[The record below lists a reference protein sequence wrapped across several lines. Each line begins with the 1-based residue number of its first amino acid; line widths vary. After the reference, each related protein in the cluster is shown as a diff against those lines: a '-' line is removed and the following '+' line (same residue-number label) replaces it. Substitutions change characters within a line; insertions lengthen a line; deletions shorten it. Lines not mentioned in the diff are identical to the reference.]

1 MLDARVDIGDVKRG
15 LRGLAQAGQDI
26 GPLLQ
31 EARKPLRT
39 DQREHQKRRRGPDG
53 PWPGPSAATQRKRGR
68 TKSGRTRRKR
78 SLGRLPGVLTVRVL
92 GRDTLVARSRV
103 SWAYVHQEGG
113 QVGRGARVPARPFL
127 YFGAEFVNDID
138 QALAEYLARG
148 FGKR

>member
-53 PWPGPSAATQRKRGR
+53 PWPGPSAASSFTRGR
-68 TKSGRTRRKR
+68 HEAATPESHAEHADTALRERRF
-78 SLGRLPGVLTVRVL
+78 
-92 GRDTLVARSRV
+92 
-103 SWAYVHQEGG
+103 Q
-113 QVGRGARVPARPFL
+113 
-127 YFGAEFVNDID
+127 
-138 QALAEYLARG
+138 
-148 FGKR
+148 